1 MLKMTVWRF
10 IFVIPPDGT
19 IVFSQSADPTL
30 AEHDE

>member
-1 MLKMTVWRF
+1 MLKVMEWRF

-19 IVFSQSADPTL
+19 IVFSPSADPTL